1 MIKWVRKW
9 ANKWVMK
16 WMCKLIIDKV
26 SEWASIRESEWGY
39 EWNEWMR

>member
-9 ANKWVMK
+9 ANEWVMK
-16 WMCKLIIDKV
+16 WMCKLMIDKV
-26 SEWASIRESEWGY
+26 SVWTSVRVCEWGY